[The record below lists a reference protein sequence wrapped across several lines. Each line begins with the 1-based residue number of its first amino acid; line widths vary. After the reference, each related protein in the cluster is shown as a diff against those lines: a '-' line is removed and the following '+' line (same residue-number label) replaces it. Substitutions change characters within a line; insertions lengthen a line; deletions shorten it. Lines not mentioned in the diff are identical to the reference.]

1 MSLPAILRILLPGR
15 AFGRAA
21 QVVLQARH
29 TAPDWPEVW
38 RESQVERQ
46 RLRQGRTRGHAPS
59 LRLLLRYLE
68 WDAALYLVLRRR
80 GWSEADAGAAIT
92 EINWAV
98 LGPPIAL
105 AHAVSRLRSGQAGR
119 RVAWLLDALF
129 LLVFTAPFRR
139 RAVPPARG
147 LSFDVLACPLA
158 DYFRRQGVPELTHH
172 AACQL
177 DYRMARDWGVQLR
190 RTQTLAGGGAFCD
203 FRFRVV
209 VEQGRVG
216 GKPPPAP

>member
-1 MSLPAILRILLPGR
+1 MLLSPSGILRALFPGL
-15 AFGRAA
+15 AFRRAA
-21 QVVLQARH
+21 HAALQARQPA
-29 TAPDWPEVW
+29 TEWAEVW
-38 RESQVERQ
+38 RESQAEQ
-46 RLRQGRTRGHAPS
+46 QCLRRDRPAGHAPG

-68 WDAALYLVLRRR
+68 WDCALYRVLRRR
-80 GWSEADAGAAIT
+80 GWSEAEAGAAIT
-92 EINWAV
+92 GINWAI

-105 AHAVSRLRSGQAGR
+105 AHAVSRLRSGHRGR

-139 RAVPPARG
+139 RAAPPGQG

-177 DYRMARDWGVQLR
+177 DYRMAQDWGVQLHR
-190 RTQTLAGGGAFCD
+190 QQTLAGGGAFCD

-209 VEQGRVG
+209 VEEW
-216 GKPPPAP
+216 PP